1 MTERPGRQ
9 AGPGSART
17 RQRSPPGA
25 KPVETTCFN
34 KWFGG
39 FTLGANIGVWPDAI
53 GWLDGSMQAWLECGG
68 PHADRGAAARRV
80 VHPRDRACAGP
91 LCGGGV
97 GRGGAPRR
105 QGGLQGARG
114 AGTGGLCAQPLR
126 PQGQAE
132 GRGRAVRRARRPV
145 APGLVAGADRRQ
157 AQTDRGRGGTAGQHR
172 GVARGDPRGP
182 LCPAAR
188 RAAPRVDRLAA
199 PGQAAAWPHARGQ
212 RAARHAVRHDAH
224 RGAARR
230 RGRAPGAPAT
240 GRAT

>member
-1 MTERPGRQ
+1 MAACRRGLSVVDRTLIEVRLHDGWCIRAIARALDRS
-9 AGPGSART
+9 AGAVSDEVARH
-17 RQRSPPGA
+17 
-25 KPVETTCFN
+25 
-34 KWFGG
+34 GG
-39 FTLGANIGVWPDAI
+39 
-53 GWLDGSMQAWLECGG
+53 
-68 PHADRGAAARRV
+68 
-80 VHPRDRACAGP
+80 
-91 LCGGGV
+91 
-97 GRGGAPRR
+97 